1 MSCPGLHC
9 PGCSEG
15 QSLGI
20 AAAAVAGLWL
30 LDQTAQVVAEYIWE
44 IGATVAACF
53 ALAVAASMWLEARTG
68 RRAAAFAERRGI
80 ASRADVDELTPA
92 GVAWL
97 LRRERVA
104 EVPRAERAA
113 IENHYHVHYHA
124 ADGLA
129 HPLDEDAARVGP
141 GRPGPVRGLGHADGH

>member
-20 AAAAVAGLWL
+20 LALAVVGLWL
-30 LDQTAQVVAEYIWE
+30 LDQTVQVVAEHIWE

-53 ALAVAASMWLEARTG
+53 ALAVAAGMWLEARTE
-68 RRAAAFAERRGI
+68 RLAAGFAERRGI

-92 GVAWL
+92 GVAYL
-97 LRRERVA
+97 LRREQD
-104 EVPRAERAA
+104 RAVLAA
-113 IENHYHVHYHA
+113 TVIPQVTEGTAPPAIVNNYHIHFGP
-124 ADGLA
+124 ADR
-129 HPLDEDAARVGP
+129 EAARIIRQALPGGP
-141 GRPGPVRGLGHADGH
+141 E